1 MNEMYDETSSFLYI
15 QDQLGGYVSFT
26 RCVVNILLPL
36 ISMFCY
42 DKLPFHEFHFISMDK
57 TTLVPKS
64 TFTFTFT
71 YPFIY
76 TIWRKWKCQ
85 KQIKGETFSLNF
97 YTKMKNL
104 RIS

>member
-1 MNEMYDETSSFLYI
+1 MNEIYDATSSFLYI
-15 QDQLGGYVSFT
+15 QDQLGGYVSFIC
-26 RCVVNILLPL
+26 CVVNILLPL

-42 DKLPFHEFHFISMDK
+42 HKLPLHEFHFISMDK
-57 TTLVPKS
+57 TTLAQKS

-76 TIWRKWKCQ
+76 TIWRNWKCH
-85 KQIKGETFSLNF
+85 KQTKGEIFSLNF